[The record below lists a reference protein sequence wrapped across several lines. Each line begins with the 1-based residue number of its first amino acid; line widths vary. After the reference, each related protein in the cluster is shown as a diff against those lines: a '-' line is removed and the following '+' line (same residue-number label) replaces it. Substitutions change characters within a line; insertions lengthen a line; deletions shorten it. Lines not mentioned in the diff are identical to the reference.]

1 MKEDFKFRIKIVYF
15 LAVFFAVVLATRL
28 FFIQAVKGDYYGSL
42 ADKQHISS
50 YGGSFSR
57 GSIYFTEKNGNLI
70 SAAVV
75 KNGFQV
81 AINPKILKNPEEVYQ
96 KLKNII
102 NLDQDSFLTK
112 AGKKDDPFEVL
123 AKHLD
128 EETAKKI
135 SGLKI
140 AGLGVYPE
148 SWRYYPSDNMAS
160 HLLGFV
166 GYKEDKL
173 VGRYGLEA
181 KYETLLGRNGNGE
194 SSVNSFA
201 ELFFDFKKL
210 VAGELGIGDIVLTI
224 EPSVQAML
232 EKTLEKTLEKY
243 KGHLIGG
250 IVVSPKTGEVLAMAA
265 KPDFDPNQYGKAKN
279 FSVFVNPLVES
290 VFEMGSIMK
299 PLTLSASIDNGSIS
313 PNTVYDDKGYIDY
326 GSARIKNFD
335 GKARGKVDMQ
345 KVLDDSLNTGSV
357 FAMQAMGKDKFREY
371 VTKYGLGEKTGIELP
386 NEVSGKISNI
396 VENKRELEYATAS
409 FGQGIAVTPLEMTMA
424 LSSLANGGKL
434 MKPFIVKE
442 EKIKGLK
449 NKINEPQEIRQV
461 LKKESADKMTEMLI
475 SVFDNALL
483 KGKYKMDHYT
493 IAAKT
498 GTAQFSE
505 GGKGGYKEEE
515 YVHTF
520 FGYAPARDAKFMTF
534 LIMAKP
540 QGVQYA
546 SNSLSEPFM
555 DITKFLLNYYE
566 VPPDR

>member
-1 MKEDFKFRIKIVYF
+1 MKDNFKFRVKVVYF
-15 LAVFFAVVLATRL
+15 LAIFFAVILSARL
-28 FFIQAVKGDYYGSL
+28 FFIQAVKGDYYDSL

-50 YGGSFSR
+50 YGESFSR
-57 GSIYFTEKNGNLI
+57 GSIFFTEKNGNPI

-75 KNGFQV
+75 KDGFQA
-81 AINPKILKNPEEVYQ
+81 AINPKILKNPEEVYR
-96 KLKNII
+96 KIKNII
-102 NLDQDSFLTK
+102 SLDESSFLAK

-123 AKHLD
+123 VKHLD
-128 EETAKKI
+128 EETADKIADLKI
-135 SGLKI
+135 S
-140 AGLGVYPE
+140 GLGVYPE
-148 SWRYYPSDNMAS
+148 SWRYYPSDNLAS

-166 GYKEDKL
+166 GYKDDKL

-181 KYETLLGRNGNGE
+181 KYEDLLKKSADSE
-194 SSVNSFA
+194 ASANSFA

-210 VAGELGIGDIVLTI
+210 VAGELGSGDIVLTI

-232 EKTLEKTLEKY
+232 EKTLEKTMEKY
-243 KGHLIGG
+243 KGRLAGG
-250 IVVSPKTGEVLAMAA
+250 IVVSPKTGEVIAMAA
-265 KPDFDPNQYGKAKN
+265 KPDFDPNQYGKTKN

-299 PLTLSASIDNGSIS
+299 PLTLAAAIDNGSIA
-313 PNTVYDDKGYIDY
+313 PDTVYDDKGYIDY

-335 GKARGKVDMQ
+335 GKGRGKVGMQ
-345 KVLDDSLNTGSV
+345 KVLDESLNTGAV

-371 VTKYGLGEKTGIELP
+371 IIKYGLGEKTGIELP

-409 FGQGIAVTPLEMTMA
+409 FGQGIAVTPLEMAMA

-434 MKPFIVKE
+434 MKPFVVKE

-449 NKINEPQEIRQV
+449 NKMNGPQEVRQV

-475 SVFDNALL
+475 NVFDKALL
-483 KGKYKMDHYT
+483 GGKYKMERYSVAT
-493 IAAKT
+493 KT

-505 GGKGGYKEEE
+505 GGRGGYKEGE

-520 FGYAPARDAKFMTF
+520 FGYAPARDARFLVF
-534 LIMAKP
+534 LIIAKP
-540 QGVQYA
+540 QGAQYA